1 MWPYQKGFFIHLDF
15 EILPYLC
22 CKTVSFDAED
32 PPALQVSPDCVFVLP
47 WHGLQCWAGSRS
59 KQWFSWGETPQAAAL
74 HQMWQLICH
83 LDCPPLQSFLIR
95 LFCAVLS
102 SGPQRAIETWGEG
115 DLIWEKLLFKLLRVC
130 CESVKHYKTWSYHKT
145 QLRGFPVWRS
155 KAQGTDTSHCAC
167 PASPGASHSPGSLC
181 QPSPWL
187 SVPVPALLA
196 PREQPALI
204 APWRKPFKRLD
215 VSALIFHFMPCIYN

>member
-1 MWPYQKGFFIHLDF
+1 MQKILLPFKWVQTVFLSFPGMGCSVGRAAGASNGFPEGKPHRQQLCIRCDSSSVTWTGPRYKVFWYGCSVLCLVLVLKEQLRPEVKGTWF
-15 EILPYLC
+15 GKSFCLSCWELC
-22 CKTVSFDAED
+22 CEY
-32 PPALQVSPDCVFVLP
+32 
-47 WHGLQCWAGSRS
+47 
-59 KQWFSWGETPQAAAL
+59 
-74 HQMWQLICH
+74 
-83 LDCPPLQSFLIR
+83 
-95 LFCAVLS
+95 
-102 SGPQRAIETWGEG
+102 
-115 DLIWEKLLFKLLRVC
+115 
-130 CESVKHYKTWSYHKT
+130 VKHYKTWSYHKT
-145 QLRGFPVWRS
+145 QLRGFPAWRS